1 MEFKKESQDYEA
13 SINMIPLI
21 DIMLVLLIIF
31 MITAPVLKYSFD
43 VDVPSVQTSQPTEQ
57 TEDIPLI
64 VINKANEIRINGL
77 VLKNYDELK
86 RYASE
91 LKRKEILIEADK
103 SVSYGI
109 VVKVMDILK
118 QAGVEK
124 IGLVTQKEKEL

>member
-43 VDVPSVQTSQPTEQ
+43 VDVPSAQTSQSTEQ

-77 VLKNYDELK
+77 VLKNYDELEK
-86 RYASE
+86 YVSE

>member
-1 MEFKKESQDYEA
+1 MEFKKDSQDYEA

-43 VDVPSVQTSQPTEQ
+43 VDVPSAQTSQATEQ

-64 VINKANEIRINGL
+64 VINKLNEIRINGL

-86 RYASE
+86 KYVSE
-91 LKRKEILIEADK
+91 LKRKEILIEAEK
-103 SVSYGI
+103 SISYGI
-109 VVKVMDILK
+109 IVKVMDILK

>member
-1 MEFKKESQDYEA
+1 MEFKKDSQDYEA

-43 VDVPSVQTSQPTEQ
+43 VDVPSAQTSQATEQ

-64 VINKANEIRINGL
+64 VINKLNEIRINGL

-86 RYASE
+86 KYVSE

-103 SVSYGI
+103 SISYGI
-109 VVKVMDILK
+109 IVKVMDILK